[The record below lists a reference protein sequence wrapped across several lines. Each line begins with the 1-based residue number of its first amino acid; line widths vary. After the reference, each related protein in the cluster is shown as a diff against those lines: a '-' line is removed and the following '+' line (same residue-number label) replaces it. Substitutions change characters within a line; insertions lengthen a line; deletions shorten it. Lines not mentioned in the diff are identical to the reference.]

1 MEKVYLIQG
10 LDCANCAAKL
20 ERHLKEIAYFD
31 HVIIDFM
38 AQKLILTVKDEMQLH
53 SGLEEAKKVINRI
66 EPNVT
71 ITEKTKKPK
80 ISHSNTAATN
90 HAHSHGEACGCG
102 HDHSHEE
109 HSHGEAC
116 NCGHDHS
123 HEEHSHGEACGCGHD
138 HSHGE
143 HSHAVRSEQMVS
155 KPGKL
160 EYVYL
165 IKGLDC
171 ANCAAKLER
180 NLRDIPQLA
189 DAPLTLWHK
198 S

>member
-10 LDCANCAAKL
+10 LNCANCAAKL
-20 ERHLKEIAYFD
+20 ERHVKEIAQFD

-116 NCGHDHS
+116 GCGHDHSHEEHSHGEACNCGHDHS
-123 HEEHSHGEACGCGHD
+123 HEEHSHGEA
-138 HSHGE
+138 
-143 HSHAVRSEQMVS
+143 
-155 KPGKL
+155 
-160 EYVYL
+160 
-165 IKGLDC
+165 
-171 ANCAAKLER
+171 
-180 NLRDIPQLA
+180 
-189 DAPLTLWHK
+189 
-198 S
+198 